1 MEGKLG
7 PKIQNLKNFLTDLN
21 SEESQNYINDLIS
34 KETVRPEELFVGKF
48 LNAEFWKE
56 VGFSDKEIK
65 IEGRAG
71 VKGRVE
77 IGLHIEDRKIAV
89 ECKKPYYLKNGE
101 AVRSELDGNDI
112 FELEDQI
119 SQYLL
124 SHHFVIF
131 TNGFHWFFYSQE
143 SYAIWQSNKNKKDNQ
158 INPYFDHFTEKEIFD
173 QNSNYFIF
181 NILSRQNILESL
193 ASMGNKSV
201 RNAITD
207 EFFIDLKNW
216 AGFINFVLKD
226 TPSNTK
232 ARTTSLINKFIFVRT
247 MEGVVVIPNGFLASL
262 WDNKKGVRNSPV
274 DFIDHIDDEL
284 SEIYDTE
291 LFTPKFIV
299 DEDGKDILK
308 NELPQYSEERKKNYA
323 YVVLCFLT

>member
-71 VKGRVE
+71 IKGRVE

-119 SQYLL
+119 SQYL
-124 SHHFVIF
+124 I
-131 TNGFHWFFYSQE
+131 
-143 SYAIWQSNKNKKDNQ
+143 
-158 INPYFDHFTEKEIFD
+158 
-173 QNSNYFIF
+173 
-181 NILSRQNILESL
+181 
-193 ASMGNKSV
+193 
-201 RNAITD
+201 
-207 EFFIDLKNW
+207 
-216 AGFINFVLKD
+216 
-226 TPSNTK
+226 
-232 ARTTSLINKFIFVRT
+232 RTFCTIS
-247 MEGVVVIPNGFLASL
+247 
-262 WDNKKGVRNSPV
+262 
-274 DFIDHIDDEL
+274 
-284 SEIYDTE
+284 
-291 LFTPKFIV
+291 
-299 DEDGKDILK
+299 
-308 NELPQYSEERKKNYA
+308 
-323 YVVLCFLT
+323 